1 MALGS
6 RDGFVTA
13 SGSDPTMNELQ
24 NELRFP
30 KPPFRLAQSVLDDPP
45 PGEVLSNYLGE
56 IRQWRSAVLAFLE
69 EPEVKRAATIEGL
82 SERASEALATCLS
95 SQWPENMSAW
105 AKQSPYNLNAFPAP
119 ALEAVSPPCLA
130 LVLDVL
136 RWRAGVMDMLSDI
149 WDVIGEPWLDLAE
162 CMAME
167 QFLYPVGDRRCCAF
181 CLTEFASDQMHAD
194 RHQCL
199 LLGHVR
205 AKWPAMPSWLK
216 RRIEEDRKEEAQK
229 SGARGQIQP
238 QAARKWWQ
246 FWR

>member
-1 MALGS
+1 MVLGS
-6 RDGFVTA
+6 KDGFVTA
-13 SGSDPTMNELQ
+13 SSSDPTMNELPT
-24 NELRFP
+24 ELRFP
-30 KPPFRLAQSVLDDPP
+30 NPPFRLAQSVLDDPP

-105 AKQSPYNLNAFPAP
+105 AKQSPYNLNPFPAP
-119 ALEAVSPPCLA
+119 ALEAVSPPSLA

-136 RWRAGVMDMLSDI
+136 RWRACVMDMLSDI
-149 WDVIGEPWLDLAE
+149 WDVIGEPWLDLDE

-181 CLTEFASDQMHAD
+181 CLTEFASDQMHVD
-194 RHQCL
+194 QHQCL
-199 LLGHVR
+199 ILSHVR
-205 AKWPAMPSWLK
+205 AKWPEFPPAMKRWAGEAREVGKPVPAEATK
-216 RRIEEDRKEEAQK
+216 RRR
-229 SGARGQIQP
+229 
-238 QAARKWWQ
+238 WWQ
-246 FWR
+246 FWK